1 MITAILWACTIVVI
15 LTIASIGGTIA
26 LRIVAGV
33 MRQQDILEAAAKSR
47 VLELQAMS
55 EARGAEIRAGAQV
68 TVRAIAEQSEM

>member
-55 EARGAEIRAGAQV
+55 EARGAEIRAGGQV